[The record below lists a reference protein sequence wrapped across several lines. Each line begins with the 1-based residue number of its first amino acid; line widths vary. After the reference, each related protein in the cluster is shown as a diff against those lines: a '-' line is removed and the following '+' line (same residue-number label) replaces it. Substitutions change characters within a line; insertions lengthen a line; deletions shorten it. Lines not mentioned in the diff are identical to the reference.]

1 MMEYVLFVSD
11 NFAKAESISK
21 ADEIRSK
28 SRNQIKGFKFKNGI
42 PTLAN
47 RKRSKASDTALPCKN
62 GFSL

>member
-1 MMEYVLFVSD
+1 MEYAFFVSD
-11 NFAKAESISK
+11 NLQKQKSISK
-21 ADEIRSK
+21 ADEIRNK
-28 SRNQIKGFKFKNGI
+28 SRNQIKVSNLKNGT

>member
-1 MMEYVLFVSD
+1 MEYVFFVSD
-11 NFAKAESISK
+11 NLQKQKSISK
-21 ADEIRSK
+21 ADEIRNK
-28 SRNQIKGFKFKNGI
+28 SGNQIKGFKFKNGI